1 MIVWKPII
9 LQVWKISADSQ
20 MLIRNSRE
28 LICKSLEYIF
38 QASLNN
44 ESFPSE
50 WKNANAVPIHIKK

>member
-1 MIVWKPII
+1 
-9 LQVWKISADSQ
+9 
-20 MLIRNSRE
+20 MLIRNSGE

-50 WKNANAVPIHIKK
+50 WKNANVVPIHIKK